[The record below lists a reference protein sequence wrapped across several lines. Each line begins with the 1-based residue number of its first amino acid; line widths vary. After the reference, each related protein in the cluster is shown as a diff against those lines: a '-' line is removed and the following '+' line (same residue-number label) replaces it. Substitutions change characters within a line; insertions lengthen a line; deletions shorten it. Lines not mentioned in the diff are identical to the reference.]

1 MKNYSHLKKHEI
13 FTFQHYL
20 LYISLWNRAQTSG
33 WNSSILLWIVSA
45 GPEIVQAMPAEGV
58 EKVKI
63 DRVSRSGTRSILTFS
78 TPSAGIASTISGAI
92 VEREQD
98 DCVPADTIHS
108 KIDGFEYNGVMR
120 RWSTLIPLIPC
131 PGRSRQARGDAPT
144 AVCWWGRESKGS
156 FQNKNGCSN
165 MVTPYFGTYFWKP
178 FTFQVW
184 LLLY

>member
-1 MKNYSHLKKHEI
+1 M
-13 FTFQHYL
+13 
-20 LYISLWNRAQTSG
+20 
-33 WNSSILLWIVSA
+33 SA

-92 VEREQD
+92 VERERD

-144 AVCWWGRESKGS
+144 AVCGWGRGGVDERWSGG
-156 FQNKNGCSN
+156 QVGG
-165 MVTPYFGTYFWKP
+165 VTPAPRHRAGE
-178 FTFQVW
+178 
-184 LLLY
+184 